1 MNNFISFSEKNNIAF
16 LQNEPLAKHSTFRIG
31 KNALLAIF
39 PDTTEKIIDTVRFFK
54 ESGEKFLVLGKGSNV
69 LFPDYDIEYPII
81 FTERAAAIEKTGEN
95 TISAEAG
102 ATLSRVASFGMSHNL
117 GGFEFASGI
126 PGTVGGAVVM
136 NAGAY
141 GKNISDVLVK
151 TEYLGSDGEIHTI
164 TNKEH
169 LFGYRKSVFT
179 AEDIVLRS
187 EFMFENKSAEEIT
200 AEISTLSE
208 KRRTTQPLEYP
219 SAGSVFKRPEGWF
232 VGKMV
237 DECGLKGLTVGGA
250 QVSKKHSGFIIN
262 IGGATSEDVKNLV
275 SAVQEKVYEKFGVKL
290 EREIRYID

>member
-31 KNALLAIF
+31 KSAALAIL

-141 GKNISDVLVK
+141 GKNISDVLMK

-164 TNKEH
+164 TNREH

-179 AEDIVLRS
+179 AEDVVLRS

-208 KRRTTQPLEYP
+208 KRRITQPLEYP

>member
-31 KNALLAIF
+31 KSAALAIL

-164 TNKEH
+164 TNREH

-179 AEDIVLRS
+179 AEDVVLRS

>member
-31 KNALLAIF
+31 KSAALAIL

-141 GKNISDVLVK
+141 GKNISDVLMK

-164 TNKEH
+164 TNREH

-179 AEDIVLRS
+179 AEDVVLRS
-187 EFMFENKSAEEIT
+187 DFMFENKSAEEIT

>member
-31 KNALLAIF
+31 KSAALAIL

-81 FTERAAAIEKTGEN
+81 FTERAAAIKKTGEN

-179 AEDIVLRS
+179 AEDVVLRS

-200 AEISTLSE
+200 TEISTLSE

>member
-31 KNALLAIF
+31 KSAALAIL

-141 GKNISDVLVK
+141 GKNISDVLMK

-164 TNKEH
+164 TNREH

-179 AEDIVLRS
+179 AEDVVLRS
-187 EFMFENKSAEEIT
+187 DFMFENKSAEEIT
-200 AEISTLSE
+200 AEISRLSE

>member
-1 MNNFISFSEKNNIAF
+1 MNNFISFLRENHIEF

-31 KNALLAIF
+31 NTVSVAVF
-39 PDTTEKIIDTVRFFK
+39 PDTTEKIVSVI
-54 ESGEKFLVLGKGSNV
+54 GFLKSNGTEFIVLGKGSNV
-69 LFPDYDIEYPII
+69 LFPDRDIEYPII
-81 FTERAAAIEKTGEN
+81 FTEKAAEIKRTGEKTV
-95 TISAEAG
+95 SAEAG
-102 ATLSRVASFGMSHNL
+102 ATLSRVAAFGITQGL

-141 GKNISDVLVK
+141 GKNISDVLLRS
-151 TEYLGSDGEIHTI
+151 EYIGADGVIRSI
-164 TNKEH
+164 NNAEH

-179 AEDIVLRS
+179 SGDIVLRS
-187 EFMFENKSAEEIT
+187 EFLFENKPVEEIT
-200 AEISTLSE
+200 AEISELSE

-219 SAGSVFKRPEGWF
+219 SAGSVFKRPEGYF

-237 DECGLKGLTVGGA
+237 DECGLKGFTVGGA

-262 IGGATSEDVKNLV
+262 IGGSTSEDVKKLV
-275 SAVQEKVYEKFGVKL
+275 LTVQEKVYEKFGVKL